1 MKILNNMIKTQKGFA
16 LLLVMWVLTIL
27 MVIVLSFSSMTRVE
41 TFSTLSFKEMTGEK
55 FIAEAGI
62 ERGILE
68 LFYAINKDIKD
79 IPQDGSI
86 IIDESNIWKT
96 DGSAYRD
103 KIGDGDYS
111 VTIVDEGGKIDINTA
126 PDIVL
131 RNLFKSIGV
140 QDEDVDAIVD
150 SIMDWKDPDDL
161 RRLSGVESDYY
172 MSLPTPYKAKNA
184 NFDVVEELILVKGIS
199 TDILF
204 GTDKKRGIIDYLTVH
219 SKQRRININAAP
231 KEVLMAIPHMT
242 PEIADAIIDYRQ
254 DKKINHINEIHGII
268 GQGFTA
274 MMPYISAGRS
284 NIFTIESVG
293 YKAGGKGGYSI
304 KATVIIED
312 NKKYK
317 YLYYKSPT

>member
-27 MVIVLSFSSMTRVE
+27 MVIVLSFSSMARVE
-41 TFSTLSFKEMTGEK
+41 TFSAMSFKEMTEKK

-68 LFYAINKDIKD
+68 LFYAINKDTKD
-79 IPQDGSI
+79 IPQKDSI
-86 IIDESNIWKT
+86 IIDESDVWKT

-103 KIGDGDYS
+103 KMGDGDYS

-184 NFDVVEELILVKGIS
+184 NFDTVEELILVKGIS
-199 TDILF
+199 PDILF

-219 SKQRRININAAP
+219 SKQRRINVNAAP
-231 KEVLMAIPHMT
+231 KEVLMAIPNMT
-242 PEIADAIIDYRQ
+242 SEIADAIIDYRK

-268 GQGFTA
+268 GQSFTA

-293 YKAGGKGGYSI
+293 YKAGGKSGYSI
-304 KATVIIED
+304 KATVIIEG

-317 YLYYKSPT
+317 CVYYKNPA